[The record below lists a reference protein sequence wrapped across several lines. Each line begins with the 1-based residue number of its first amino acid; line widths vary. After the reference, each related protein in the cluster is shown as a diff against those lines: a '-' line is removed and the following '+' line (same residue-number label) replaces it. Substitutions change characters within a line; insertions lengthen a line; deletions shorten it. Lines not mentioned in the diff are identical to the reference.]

1 MINYDTG
8 VFAEMFTFYTLVL
21 IGVVA
26 MHRNS
31 PHIDLS
37 KAYRQHSWGGGG
49 GGLIETG
56 LQTPLSSLCML
67 ICKFANI
74 MIETLTSLLCAFCLD
89 GKLNYRVLL

>member
-37 KAYRQHSWGGGG
+37 KAYRQHSRGGGG
-49 GGLIETG
+49 GE
-56 LQTPLSSLCML
+56 
-67 ICKFANI
+67 FN
-74 MIETLTSLLCAFCLD
+74 
-89 GKLNYRVLL
+89 